1 MTSVQGESPTKQQG
15 LKNDI
20 LILTALAGFLFFV
33 SLGARDL
40 WNPNEPIYGR
50 AVAEMEERGDW
61 LIPTVNGTVFAEKP
75 ILYYWGALAV
85 SKLSGTVNEW
95 SLRVPSALA
104 GIASVLLTYLLVV
117 PYVGRRRAMLSAMLL
132 MSMYQV
138 WWASRAV
145 QMDILVLAASL
156 GVIVPLIRFLDFKT
170 SAAKSFAWAGIAAGL
185 GFAAKGPVAWVVP
198 TIALAGYGIFTRRF
212 THFLRW
218 KLGIGVVV
226 AFAVCLPWYGLL
238 WAKGETS
245 FLYEMLFR
253 QNVTRFVDAWD
264 HQQPWWYYLKY
275 LWLDY
280 APWSWLLPAAF
291 LIRPLE
297 GGEKKISN
305 FCWVW
310 ICGVIVFFSLSD
322 SKRAPYILPIAPAA
336 AILVSAVV
344 DRWLLGKLLERKAR
358 IAASIALSL
367 LAVAMITAG
376 VALFIPA
383 VDLPE
388 GFGFMAIVLGLVMGV
403 SGMAIGYGVLKTKQ
417 HPKLAP
423 YSVFGLMFSL
433 FLCASIWILPAVD
446 SVKSARGFATKMIN
460 QIDSS
465 GGTVASYQFWDWRA
479 GYSYYANRSIPILK
493 NPKDLQSYWNEE
505 SVPFILV
512 EEEHAKEVGE
522 LLSDSTI
529 VLEGKIGNTD
539 AFLFSKIGAQSHF
552 EDQQL

>member
-1 MTSVQGESPTKQQG
+1 MTSISQEGPSIHPG
-15 LKNDI
+15 SKNDI

-50 AVAEMEERGDW
+50 AVAEMAERGDW

-95 SLRVPSALA
+95 SLRVPSAIA
-104 GIASVLLTYLLVV
+104 GIASVLLTYLLVF
-117 PYVGRRRAMLSAMLL
+117 PYVGRKRAILSAILL
-132 MSMYQV
+132 MTMYQV

-156 GVIVPLIRFLDFKT
+156 GVIVPLIRFLDFKA

-218 KLGIGVVV
+218 ELFIGVVV
-226 AFAVCLPWYGLL
+226 ALVVCSPWYGLL
-238 WAKGETS
+238 LAKGETD

-280 APWSWLLPAAF
+280 APWSWLLPAAW
-291 LIRPLE
+291 LIRPKE
-297 GGEKKISN
+297 GGERKLSTL
-305 FCWVW
+305 CWVW

-336 AILVSAVV
+336 AILVCAVV
-344 DRWLLGKLLERKAR
+344 DRWLWGKILERKAQ
-358 IAASIALSL
+358 IAASLALAL
-367 LAVAMITAG
+367 LAFAMVLAG
-376 VALFIPA
+376 LGLLIRPSA
-383 VDLPE
+383 VEIPE
-388 GFGFMAIVLGLVMGV
+388 GFGSMALALGLIMGI
-403 SGMAIGYGVLKTKQ
+403 SGIAIGWGIYKSKQ
-417 HPKLAP
+417 HPTIAP

-433 FLCASIWILPAVD
+433 FIVASVWILPAID
-446 SVKSARGFATKMIN
+446 ANKSARGFATEMN
-460 QIDSS
+460 QFVDSS
-465 GGTVASYQFWDWRA
+465 GGTLASYQFWDWRA
-479 GYSYYANRSIPILK
+479 GYSYYADRSIPILK
-493 NPKDLQSYWNEE
+493 SPADLLHYWKEE
-505 SVPFILV
+505 SIPFILV
-512 EEEHAKEVGE
+512 EEDYADEVDD
-522 LLSDSTI
+522 LLTDSKI
-529 VLEGKIGNTD
+529 VLEGKIGNTE
-539 AFLFSKIGAQSHF
+539 AFLFSKIAKHLK
-552 EDQQL
+552 DQDP